1 MEDMEILFSRHMR
14 NIAIVFWNKI
24 EKCESNLIIV
34 INLTLIRVNAGE
46 YDMVNYDE
54 TQIIYF
60 KVSMEKFE
68 AKSDAFLGFMMR
80 YKCWFT
86 MW

>member
-14 NIAIVFWNKI
+14 NTAIVFWNKK

-60 KVSMEKFE
+60 KVSIEKFE
-68 AKSDAFLGFMMR
+68 EKSDTFLGFMMR
-80 YKCWFT
+80 YKRFT